1 MAQYSFSP
9 QFATIRSESPLSGMR
24 PVRAIHTPLSF
35 SEQRTLQIKSA
46 QPELLSQGIASGLSE
61 GVGGALKGITA
72 AFVGEREKKEAIDA
86 ENRKH
91 TRDMELAAKRLEKPE
106 KTESELE
113 LEKLQKDNLRSLI
126 DNRGGLKGTKRNVV
140 PSGAFK
146 GNIVP
151 SGASNTVDDSI
162 LPDWEP
168 EKKPDIN
175 DSSGIE
181 ELIPQDISPTG
192 SRNEPPLSNIE
203 PPKTPAQK
211 RMFAGF
217 AMTPEGKQLQKPLE
231 QLATEQVPVLPDALI
246 RHIIDQEYVPP
257 EMSTLLAS
265 STGLGVPDV
274 GGKDVLSAQT
284 QASAMTPATP
294 GAVPTTPQDFA
305 DFAEEQR
312 RKMIEEAIQASEA
325 EKAQSAIN
333 LQQASGTDLLN
344 NAYESWED
352 AEKANALLAQMY
364 PDYQIKPIK
373 QEIEDGQA
381 YYVLQ
386 TPEKKGATQAGI
398 PEGFKVKGAK
408 MTDGKLTYDLEPMPE
423 IKQQIKAIKQPL
435 TKVDV
440 MLNSIQDIKSIMG
453 GLSPATGLTGTIM
466 QWIPASDASDV
477 RELLK
482 SLQGNIAFQT
492 LSEMRAAS
500 PTGGALGSVSNIE
513 LDLLSNS
520 MGSINPNMS
529 HFLFEKNLNQIEKI
543 LNDYKKGANEEI
555 AYLENPQKFQSIQPQ
570 EDRVEI
576 KSQEDYSKLKSGQK
590 YIFNGVTGTKK

>member
-46 QPELLSQGIASGLSE
+46 QPELLTQGIASGLSE

-106 KTESELE
+106 KTEDELE

-126 DNRGGLKGTKRNVV
+126 DSRGGFTRTKRNVV
-140 PSGAFK
+140 PSGAFERS
-146 GNIVP
+146 NI
-151 SGASNTVDDSI
+151 VDDSI
-162 LPDWEP
+162 LPDDWEP

-181 ELIPQDISPTG
+181 ELIPQDISPTS
-192 SRNEPPLSNIE
+192 SRNEAPLSNIE

-217 AMTPEGKQLQKPLE
+217 AMTPEGQQLKKPLE
-231 QLATEQVPVLPDALI
+231 QLATEQVPIIPDQA
-246 RHIIDQEYVPP
+246 YVPP

-440 MLNSIQDIKSIMG
+440 MLNSIRDIKSIMG
-453 GLSPATGLTGTIM
+453 GVSRATGAIGTIM
-466 QWIPASDASDV
+466 QFIPASDASDV

>member
-1 MAQYSFSP
+1 MANYSFSP

-46 QPELLSQGIASGLSE
+46 QPELLTQGIASGLSE

-86 ENRKH
+86 EGRKH
-91 TRDMELAAKRLEKPE
+91 TRDMDLLTKRLEQPE
-106 KTESELE
+106 KTKSELE
-113 LEKLQKDNLRSLI
+113 TEKLQRENLRSLI
-126 DNRGGLKGTKRNVV
+126 DSRGGGKVPKRNIVR
-140 PSGAFK
+140 SGAF
-146 GNIVP
+146 
-151 SGASNTVDDSI
+151 NTVDDSI
-162 LPDWEP
+162 LPIWEP

-181 ELIPQDISPTG
+181 ELIPDDISPTS
-192 SRNEPPLSNIE
+192 SRNEAPLSNIE

-217 AMTPEGKQLQKPLE
+217 AMTPEGQQLEKPLE

-386 TPEKKGATQAGI
+386 TPEKKGATQEGV
-398 PEGFKVKGAK
+398 PEGFKIKGAK

-453 GLSPATGLTGTIM
+453 GWSRATGAIGQTM
-466 QWIPASDASDV
+466 KFIPASDASDV